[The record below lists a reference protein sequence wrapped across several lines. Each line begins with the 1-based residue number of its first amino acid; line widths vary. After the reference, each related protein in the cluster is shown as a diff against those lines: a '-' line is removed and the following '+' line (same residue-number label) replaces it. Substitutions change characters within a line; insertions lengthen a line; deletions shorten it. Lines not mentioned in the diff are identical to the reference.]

1 MRERPGRRV
10 PVNGR
15 HVYVEESGHG
25 ADQVVFDAGAGCG
38 RTCWDPVLP
47 LLADRARLVAYDRA
61 GFGRSGRTT
70 GPLSIDDM
78 AADFVAMVE
87 AVVPGRFVLVAHSMG
102 ALVARRAAESLAPR
116 LRGLLLVDPTPE
128 TAPVYDTW
136 DETVEK
142 VDRTLAVT
150 QPLSGFRPLARLL
163 TRNIR
168 RLFPED
174 TYETMLAEDFTP
186 AGVAQTRKEMKAVAA
201 AIPAFRHRPPQP
213 PECPTIVL
221 SAARPPERRRQQHAG
236 IREHQRILAAGLPD
250 GRFEEVDSA
259 HFIQAERPRLVA
271 DRTRQLLDRSPGPP
285 AASHGRPPST
295 RTP

>member
-1 MRERPGRRV
+1 MRETPGRRV

-25 ADQVVFDAGAGCG
+25 PDRVVFEAGAGCG

-47 LLADRARLVAYDRA
+47 LLADRAQLVAYDRA

-136 DETVEK
+136 DQTVTK
-142 VDRTLAVT
+142 VDRALAMA
-150 QPLSGFRPLARLL
+150 QPFIGFRPLARLF
-163 TRNIR
+163 TRDIR
-168 RLFPED
+168 HLFPDD
-174 TYETMLAEDFTP
+174 TYRTMLAEDFTP
-186 AGVAQTRKEMKAVAA
+186 AGIAQTRKEMKAVAA
-201 AIPAFRHRPPQP
+201 AIPAFRHRPPQTP
-213 PECPTIVL
+213 KCPTIVL
-221 SAARPPERRRQQHAG
+221 SATRPPKRRERQHAG
-236 IREHQRILAAGLPD
+236 IVEHQSRLAAGLPD
-250 GRFEEVDSA
+250 GRFEEADSA
-259 HFIQAERPRLVA
+259 HLIQAERPQLIA
-271 DRTRQLLDRSPGPP
+271 DRTRQLLDQNS
-285 AASHGRPPST
+285 
-295 RTP
+295 